1 MSEPD
6 RPAAPSLSTPSAEGL
21 TAGQMLRQARQ
32 ARGLH
37 IAALATSIKVL
48 PRKLEALEADRY
60 DELPDATFTR
70 ALAQTVCRSL
80 KIDPAPVLAQLPKAS
95 GMQLDSLGLNTPFRD
110 RQAHPGRKDAGKK
123 NAEGGAGFQPQV
135 WLPLLL
141 VFGAV
146 ALYFAPEDFHPWQ
159 SLQSL
164 GSGSAAT
171 APAQSQVETPAS
183 PVLASEPVPPA
194 AASAAAPPQQQP
206 APAAT
211 AADPAASAAA
221 APLLEIRA
229 AQDAWIEVLDGA
241 SKPVLARIVRAQEVV
256 ALNASLPIRLK
267 VGNASQVAVRFHG
280 RPVDLAPLAR
290 DNVARI
296 ELK

>member
-6 RPAAPSLSTPSAEGL
+6 RPVAPPLSTPSAEGL

-123 NAEGGAGFQPQV
+123 NAEGGARLQPQV
-135 WLPLLL
+135 WLPLSL

-146 ALYFAPEDFHPWQ
+146 VLYFAPEDFHPWR

-164 GSGSAAT
+164 WSGRAAMAPTDPAVPVQTQVDPPT
-171 APAQSQVETPAS
+171 AV
-183 PVLASEPVPPA
+183 VLASEPVPPA
-194 AASAAAPPQQQP
+194 AASAAVAV
-206 APAAT
+206 
-211 AADPAASAAA
+211 ADPAASAPA
-221 APLLEIRA
+221 APLLELRV

-256 ALNASLPIRLK
+256 ALNASLPMRLK
-267 VGNASQVAVRFHG
+267 VGNASQVTVRFRG
-280 RPVDLAPLAR
+280 QPVDLAPLAR

>member
-1 MSEPD
+1 MSDPD
-6 RPAAPSLSTPSAEGL
+6 HPVAPPLSTPSAEGL

-110 RQAHPGRKDAGKK
+110 RQAHPSRKDAGKK
-123 NAEGGAGFQPQV
+123 NAEGGAGLQPQV

-146 ALYFAPEDFHPWQ
+146 VLYFAPEDFQSWR
-159 SLQSL
+159 SLQAL
-164 GSGSAAT
+164 RSGGGAMVPT
-171 APAQSQVETPAS
+171 DPAVPVLTQVDPPRTV
-183 PVLASEPVPPA
+183 VLASEPVPPT
-194 AASAAAPPQQQP
+194 AASAAA
-206 APAAT
+206 AA
-211 AADPAASAAA
+211 AVADPAASAPAA
-221 APLLEIRA
+221 SLLELRV

-241 SKPVLARIVRAQEVV
+241 SKPVLARIVRSQEVV
-256 ALNASLPIRLK
+256 TLNASLPMRLK
-267 VGNASQVAVRFHG
+267 IGNASQVAVRFRG
-280 RPVDLAPLAR
+280 QPVDLAPLAR

>member
-6 RPAAPSLSTPSAEGL
+6 RPVAPPLSTPSAEGL

-60 DELPDATFTR
+60 EELPDATFTR

-95 GMQLDSLGLNTPFRD
+95 GMQLDALGLNTPFRD

-123 NAEGGAGFQPQV
+123 NAEGGAGLQPHV
-135 WLPLLL
+135 WLPLSL

-146 ALYFAPEDFHPWQ
+146 VLYFAPEDFHPWR

-164 GSGSAAT
+164 WSGNAAM
-171 APAQSQVETPAS
+171 APTDPAAPVQTQVDPPTTV
-183 PVLASEPVPPA
+183 VLASEPVPPA
-194 AASAAAPPQQQP
+194 AASAAA
-206 APAAT
+206 
-211 AADPAASAAA
+211 ADPAASAPA
-221 APLLEIRA
+221 APLLELRV

-256 ALNASLPIRLK
+256 ALNASLPMRLK
-267 VGNASQVAVRFHG
+267 VGNASQVTVRFRG
-280 RPVDLAPLAR
+280 QPVDLAPLAR

>member
-6 RPAAPSLSTPSAEGL
+6 RPVAPPLSTPSAGGL

-123 NAEGGAGFQPQV
+123 NAEGGAGLQPQV

-146 ALYFAPEDFHPWQ
+146 ALYFAPEDFHPWR
-159 SLQSL
+159 SLQAL
-164 GSGSAAT
+164 WSGRAAM
-171 APAQSQVETPAS
+171 APTDPAVPVQTQVDPPTTV
-183 PVLASEPVPPA
+183 VLASEPVPA
-194 AASAAAPPQQQP
+194 GAASAAA
-206 APAAT
+206 AV
-211 AADPAASAAA
+211 ADPAASAPA
-221 APLLEIRA
+221 APLLELRV

-256 ALNASLPIRLK
+256 ALNASLPMRLK
-267 VGNASQVAVRFHG
+267 VGNASQVTVRFRG
-280 RPVDLAPLAR
+280 QPVDLAPLAR